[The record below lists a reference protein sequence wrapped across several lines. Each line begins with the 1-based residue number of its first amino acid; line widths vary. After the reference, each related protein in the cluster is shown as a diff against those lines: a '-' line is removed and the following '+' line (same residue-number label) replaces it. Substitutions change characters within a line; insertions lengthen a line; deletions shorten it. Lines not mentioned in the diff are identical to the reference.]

1 MSEELGPVDASYY
14 HSLIGILSCIVELG
28 RVDINYE
35 VSIVSSHLAL
45 PREGH
50 LQELFHIFAYLK
62 KRMNSEMVFDT
73 ILTDIDI
80 DSFHPQDCNYSIYS
94 IPGEELKG
102 GVPPDMPAPI
112 GMGLV
117 THAFIGAYHNVECLT
132 R

>member
-1 MSEELGPVDASYY
+1 ML
-14 HSLIGILSCIVELG
+14 
-28 RVDINYE
+28 
-35 VSIVSSHLAL
+35 SSHLAL
-45 PREGH
+45 PREGNF
-50 LQELFHIFAYLK
+50 QEILNIFAYLNK
-62 KRMNSEMVFDT
+62 NTNLEIVFDPC
-73 ILTDIDI
+73 DQYIDM

-117 THAFIGAYHNVECLT
+117 THAFIGAYHDVECLT